1 MTDGAEATEV
11 GGVTDGGGLPVSAL
25 GADDVARI
33 GTDATLLEVA
43 DALGASEIGALV
55 VGDGGAVEA
64 VVSERDLARALA
76 ARRDPATTHAIDIAN
91 TNLVWCD
98 ATATVGDVANEM
110 MDRYVRHVL
119 LEEDGCLV
127 GIVSARDL
135 LGAYTAAGTGTA
147 EDTW

>member
-1 MTDGAEATEV
+1 MTDSVEAAEV
-11 GGVTDGGGLPVSAL
+11 GGVTNGSGLPVSAL
-25 GADDVARI
+25 GADEVARI
-33 GTDATLLEVA
+33 RTDATLLEVA
-43 DALGASEIGALV
+43 DALGAGEIGALV
-55 VGDGGAVEA
+55 VGDGDAVEA

-98 ATATVGDVANEM
+98 ATATVGEVANEM

-119 LEEDGCLV
+119 IEEDGRLV

-135 LGAYTAAGTGTA
+135 LGAYTAADTGTA
-147 EDTW
+147 EDAW